1 MRFEKTDNRRL
12 ELLVDGA
19 LCWLLDAVSLPGL
32 RSLSERPRL
41 RLLVDQG
48 LLPAVADE
56 RVLVDGRTRIDLF
69 LDDTYT
75 GSGVEEEEEVS
86 SRLSGRVTLLL

>member
-1 MRFEKTDNRRL
+1 VRFEKTDKRRL

-19 LCWLLDAVSLPGL
+19 LSLPKL

-48 LLPAVADE
+48 LLLVVADE

-69 LDDTYT
+69 LEDT
-75 GSGVEEEEEVS
+75 
-86 SRLSGRVTLLL
+86 

>member
-1 MRFEKTDNRRL
+1 MSATVRFEKTDKRRL

-19 LCWLLDAVSLPGL
+19 LSLPKL

-48 LLPAVADE
+48 LLLVVADE

-69 LDDTYT
+69 LDDT
-75 GSGVEEEEEVS
+75 
-86 SRLSGRVTLLL
+86 

>member
-1 MRFEKTDNRRL
+1 MGPTSATVRFEKTDKRRL

-19 LCWLLDAVSLPGL
+19 LSLPKL

-48 LLPAVADE
+48 LLLVVADE

-69 LDDTYT
+69 LEDT
-75 GSGVEEEEEVS
+75 
-86 SRLSGRVTLLL
+86 